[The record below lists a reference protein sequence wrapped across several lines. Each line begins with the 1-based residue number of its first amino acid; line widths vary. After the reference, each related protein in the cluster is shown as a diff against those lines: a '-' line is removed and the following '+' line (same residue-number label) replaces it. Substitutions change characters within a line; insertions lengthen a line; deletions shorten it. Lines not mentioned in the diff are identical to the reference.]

1 MFSNFIYYVYAY
13 LRKDGTPYYI
23 GKGKGNRAFGKHRV
37 PVPKDKNLIVFIEK
51 NLSEIGALAL
61 ERRYINWYGRK
72 DNDTGI
78 LRNLTDGG
86 DGLINPAP
94 HTKKKISENMKHYI
108 SEFGHP
114 KGMLGK
120 KHSEKYKSEMSK
132 RVSAEK
138 NPMYGKSR
146 PDLAEF
152 NKKNAKVN
160 GRKVEKRR
168 LQEKL
173 DRFQLTEE
181 ELIVKIK
188 TIIEENPDYINKIG
202 RFPGT
207 INFCKISNHFPQY
220 GIGCKRAIERFYH
233 KKVI

>member
-37 PVPKDKNLIVFIEK
+37 SVPKDKNLIVFIEK

-72 DNDTGI
+72 DNNTGI

-86 DGLINPAP
+86 DGLINPTLDA
-94 HTKKKISENMKHYI
+94 KKRISDGLKRYI
-108 SEFGHP
+108 NEYGHP

-120 KHSEKYKSEMSK
+120 KHSEKFKSEMSN

-138 NPMYGKSR
+138 NPMYGKTRS
-146 PDLAEF
+146 DLAEF
-152 NKKNAKVN
+152 NKKNAKMN
-160 GRKVEKRR
+160 GK
-168 LQEKL
+168 
-173 DRFQLTEE
+173 
-181 ELIVKIK
+181 
-188 TIIEENPDYINKIG
+188 
-202 RFPGT
+202 
-207 INFCKISNHFPQY
+207 
-220 GIGCKRAIERFYH
+220 
-233 KKVI
+233 